1 MWNPAAI
8 PTPVFARAANDH
20 LHTLKKNILKH
31 RPFSAVAFHRKTLRV
46 IVYTRRGGVEIN
58 QPIVPEHLVSA
69 VIAATAWG
77 HPAQT
82 RVVEKVY
89 IMPWR

>member
-1 MWNPAAI
+1 MRNPAAF

-20 LHTLKKNILKH
+20 LHTLKTPTFLYLSLSPEDTTGDC
-31 RPFSAVAFHRKTLRV
+31 RG
-46 IVYTRRGGVEIN
+46 GGVEIN

-82 RVVEKVY
+82 RVFGKVY
-89 IMPWR
+89 IMPCR